1 MGVFVMLKVSS
12 TEVQN
17 NFGKYL
23 MLAQE
28 QDVIVTRNG
37 QDVARLVGLNDSQ
50 NGASIVSEEVLAE
63 GYGLRK
69 ATYEEFR
76 ELTKDREERY
86 EYIDGEI
93 FLQPSPKGDH
103 QWAQAK
109 LFGMFDQFFADG
121 ICSPF
126 VAPFDITIRRSESD
140 INVVQPD
147 LMLICDFKEKL
158 GEDGYYH
165 GVPTLVVEILSER
178 TRRNDLLKKLNLYMH
193 GGVKE
198 YWIVDPK
205 NKQISVYTFEDR
217 DIQEYVVHTIPG
229 KAESIVF
236 PGLTVD
242 LKKVFFEI

>member
-93 FLQPSPKGDH
+93 FLQPSP
-103 QWAQAK
+103 
-109 LFGMFDQFFADG
+109 
-121 ICSPF
+121 
-126 VAPFDITIRRSESD
+126 TISGHRRSFSACLTSFL
-140 INVVQPD
+140 
-147 LMLICDFKEKL
+147 LMGFAAHL
-158 GEDGYYH
+158 
-165 GVPTLVVEILSER
+165 
-178 TRRNDLLKKLNLYMH
+178 
-193 GGVKE
+193 
-198 YWIVDPK
+198 
-205 NKQISVYTFEDR
+205 
-217 DIQEYVVHTIPG
+217 
-229 KAESIVF
+229 
-236 PGLTVD
+236 
-242 LKKVFFEI
+242 